1 MRFRERWRGYSL
13 HKRLVLLLALVMM
26 VCQMISI
33 VWVWHESQEQVEKW
47 VKRTLQPG
55 YMNRAHNR
63 EQREI
68 IGALLV
74 PNVLMTGL
82 ALGLASLVITW
93 LTMPLAD
100 LVRLL
105 NQRSAS
111 NLKPLALNQSGS
123 EIDTVV
129 LAINDLLARLDL
141 SVTRE
146 RQFSAD
152 VAHELRTPLAGI
164 RLSLELMAQ
173 QGQRGTEPL
182 VQRLDSLNH
191 TIEQLLQLARLERKL
206 IIGESEQLDWSE
218 QVILPLL
225 PELERMLARRGQ
237 SLQLYL
243 SPATMYGDITLLQ
256 LLVRN
261 LVENCARYADAD
273 RPVTLSI
280 ASISGEQ
287 PLVRLVMEDEGPGVD
302 ESKIQRLTEP
312 YVRLD
317 QRGNGSGLGLNI
329 VARVCHIH
337 QASLQFINRS
347 DRKGLR
353 ICIELPQHLI
363 HYTPEAVQHRAE

>member
-1 MRFRERWRGYSL
+1 MTFRQRWRQYSL
-13 HKRLVLLLALVMM
+13 HKRLIILLALIMSF
-26 VCQMISI
+26 CQLVS
-33 VWVWHESQEQVEKW
+33 VFWVWHESQEQVEKW

-55 YMNRAHNR
+55 YMTRAHNR

-68 IGALLV
+68 ISALLI
-74 PNVLMTGL
+74 PNILMTGL
-82 ALGLASLVITW
+82 ALGMASLAISW

-105 NQRSAS
+105 RQRSVS
-111 NLKPLALNQSGS
+111 NLKPLSLNQTGR

-129 LAINDLLARLDL
+129 LALNDLLARLEL
-141 SVTRE
+141 SVARE

-173 QGQRGTEPL
+173 QGTAGTAPL
-182 VQRLDSLNH
+182 VQRLDGLNH

-206 IIGESEQLDWSE
+206 IIGENEQLDWE
-218 QVILPLL
+218 TQVILPVL
-225 PELERMLARRGQ
+225 PELEQMLARRGQ
-237 SLQLYL
+237 HLDLSLV
-243 SPATMYGDITLLQ
+243 PATMYGDVTLLQ
-256 LLVRN
+256 MLVRN
-261 LVENCARYADAD
+261 LIENCSRYADAG
-273 RPVTLSI
+273 RPVVLSI
-280 ASISGEQ
+280 APVAGEV
-287 PLVRLVMEDEGPGVD
+287 PLIRLVMEDEGPGVD

-337 QASLQFINRS
+337 QANLQFINRT

-353 ICIELPQHLI
+353 ICIEFPQHLT
-363 HYTPEAVQHRAE
+363 HFTPDPALLQSS